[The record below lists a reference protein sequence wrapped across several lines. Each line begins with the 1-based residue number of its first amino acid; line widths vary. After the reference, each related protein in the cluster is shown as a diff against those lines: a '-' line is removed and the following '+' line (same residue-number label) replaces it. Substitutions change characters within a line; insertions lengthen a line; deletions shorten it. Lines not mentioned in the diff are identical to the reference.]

1 MVLRWRCGGMV
12 LMGRWIRVNIVRF
25 YFGDVGIVGDMWV
38 CKIRL
43 VLVSAVLVSVTLLIE
58 ALVSE
63 VLVSEVLVSLML
75 LSEMLVSE
83 VLLGVFLPIPPRYS
97 RRVRPWEPVVQW
109 LALFVFLVFLSF
121 GIVWNIFGNQWSG
134 AGEGKLPE
142 IISPCYFSG
151 FFPPGDED
159 LYEVGHCSHF
169 KFMWCLLNEPICQ
182 RKLFFRTLGI
192 YHVGSTPVWYLK
204 SEHKLSVI
212 SQLKHRD

>member
-1 MVLRWRCGGMV
+1 MC
-12 LMGRWIRVNIVRF
+12 N
-25 YFGDVGIVGDMWV
+25 
-38 CKIRL
+38 IRL
-43 VLVSAVLVSVTLLIE
+43 VLVSAVLVSVALLIE

-75 LSEMLVSE
+75 LSEMLVSVILLSVMLLSE
-83 VLLGVFLPIPPRYS
+83 VSVSEMLLGVFLPIPPCYS

-142 IISPCYFSG
+142 FISACYFAG

-169 KFMWCLLNEPICQ
+169 QFM
-182 RKLFFRTLGI
+182 
-192 YHVGSTPVWYLK
+192 
-204 SEHKLSVI
+204 
-212 SQLKHRD
+212 